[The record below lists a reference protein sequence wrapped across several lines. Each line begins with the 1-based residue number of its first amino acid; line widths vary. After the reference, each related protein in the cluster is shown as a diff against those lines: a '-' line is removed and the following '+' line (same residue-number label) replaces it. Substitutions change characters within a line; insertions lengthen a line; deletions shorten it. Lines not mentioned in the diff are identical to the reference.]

1 MFVDKYND
9 PFQVLTTLIS
19 DYNLTVSALQVL
31 WLSETCGL
39 ESKSDLPGCTE
50 IISGNTGEML
60 PQKAST

>member
-31 WLSETCGL
+31 
-39 ESKSDLPGCTE
+39 
-50 IISGNTGEML
+50 
-60 PQKAST
+60 